1 MKQLDQDSD
10 ERKNRLIMPHYPT
23 VSFPMGVSTGEFNF
37 CGPQGTTIA
46 ISRGASES
54 VFLGA
59 PPPKRHAN

>member
-37 CGPQGTTIA
+37 CGPQCD
-46 ISRGASES
+46 RRKE
-54 VFLGA
+54 
-59 PPPKRHAN
+59 R

>member
-37 CGPQGTTIA
+37 CGPQVLP
-46 ISRGASES
+46 S
-54 VFLGA
+54 
-59 PPPKRHAN
+59 PPMTKNSINL